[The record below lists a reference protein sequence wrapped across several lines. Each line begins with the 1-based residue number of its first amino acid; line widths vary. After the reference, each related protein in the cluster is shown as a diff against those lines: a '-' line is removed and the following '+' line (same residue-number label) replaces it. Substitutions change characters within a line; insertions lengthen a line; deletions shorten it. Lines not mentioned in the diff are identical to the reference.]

1 MANTKITALPL
12 QTAMAI
18 LDLIHVVD
26 DPSGS
31 ATNKRISFQGLLN
44 GVEQLNQLSA
54 VPASGDT
61 FLVID
66 NGLAKYVSM
75 EDMLTR
81 HFQMEPFSMVS
92 ETACATGNGKAYMYI
107 TDKLDGLSLVSVQAG
122 VHTAGVETAATMDIQ
137 IRNHTDT
144 VDMLSTLLTIDTAE
158 TSSATAAA
166 AAVIKSDGSE
176 VVAEGDVLAVD
187 FDRVHATTAANGCLV
202 TLGFA

>member
-1 MANTKITALPL
+1 MADTKITALPL
-12 QTAMAI
+12 HTIMNI

-26 DPSGS
+26 DPSGT
-31 ATNKRISFQGLLN
+31 ATNKRMSFQGFLN
-44 GVEQLNQLSA
+44 GVAQLNQLSA
-54 VPASGDT
+54 VPAATDKL
-61 FLVID
+61 LVLD
-66 NGLAKYVSM
+66 GTLAKYVSM

-92 ETACATGNGKAYMYI
+92 ETACSTGDGKAYMYI

-122 VHTAGVETAATMDIQ
+122 VHTAGVETAETMDIM

-144 VDMLSTLLTIDTAE
+144 VDMLSTELTIDTGE

-166 AAVIKSDGSE
+166 AAVIKSDGGE